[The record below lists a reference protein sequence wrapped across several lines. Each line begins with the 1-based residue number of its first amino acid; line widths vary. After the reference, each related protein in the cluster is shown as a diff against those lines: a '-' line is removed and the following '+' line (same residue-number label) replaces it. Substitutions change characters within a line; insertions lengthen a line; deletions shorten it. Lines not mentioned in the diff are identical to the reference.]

1 MVSKTD
7 VLSYDS
13 GTISFLIELLVKLFN
28 LKESDSEFLVF
39 GAGFIFLLAWLNL
52 MCYIILHEP
61 KVLEYWKFPN
71 MVVIVVTAMLGF
83 SSFLVVS
90 LGLLV
95 LILISI
101 TFGGNAGQPTH
112 ASFMWSVF
120 FTEIYM
126 LALLFIKNPFDVF
139 KVPRINW
146 IINLFKV
153 LIVFPTTAVR
163 GLTLFIKKPIQ
174 EDPNKFSI
182 PKKILEIILFNVKA
196 SVYILIVWYLLLGFD
211 GVRQYTIL
219 LGDWRLPSFFLLLL
233 FLLLIGFL
241 LGQFRQSK
249 N

>member
-13 GTISFLIELLVKLFN
+13 GTISFLIELLVKLFD
-28 LKESDSEFLVF
+28 LKESDSELLVF
-39 GAGFIFLLAWLNL
+39 GVGFIFLLAWLNL
-52 MCYIILHEP
+52 MCYIILYEP

-101 TFGGNAGQPTH
+101 TFGGSAGQPTQ

-126 LALLFIKNPFDVF
+126 LALLFIKNPFHVF
-139 KVPRINW
+139 KMPRINR

-219 LGDWRLPSFFLLLL
+219 LGDWRLLSFFLLLL

-241 LGQFRQSK
+241 LGQLRSK
-249 N
+249 NP